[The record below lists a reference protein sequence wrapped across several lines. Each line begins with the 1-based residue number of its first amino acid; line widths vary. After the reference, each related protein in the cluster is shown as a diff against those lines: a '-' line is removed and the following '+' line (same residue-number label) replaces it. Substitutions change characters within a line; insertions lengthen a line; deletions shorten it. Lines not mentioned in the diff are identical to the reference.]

1 MTQQTQLPHHHHDL
15 VIPEAEHRFPPTS
28 TDELDTAVA
37 ALAERKRDWVDL
49 GVNARIA
56 LLDRMI
62 EDTAAEAEAWAATAA
77 DAKGIAPGTPLR
89 GEEWLAGPAPTL
101 RNLRLLKR
109 TLEDI
114 RDHGEPQFEAH
125 TRPSGQVAVKALPL
139 DLLDRVM
146 FQGFSAEVWMQPH
159 VTLEETRRTAAW
171 RYGPGGGDD
180 GGVCLVLGAGN
191 ISAIP
196 PTDALYKL
204 FVEDRVVI
212 LKMNPVNEYAGP
224 HVAAALQ
231 ALVEEGY
238 LRIVYGGVAESQH
251 LIDHAQVD
259 EIHMTGSDGTFDA
272 ILFGKGEE
280 QERRKADDDPR
291 MTKPITSE
299 LGNVTPI
306 IVVPGP
312 WSDGDVEFQGE
323 NLAAMLTHNAGF
335 NCIAGR
341 LIVTHRKWSRR
352 RALLSAVRSSLQA
365 TAPRAAYYPGA
376 RDRWQEFVDTYPQAE
391 WYGSADQTVPWTF
404 IPEIDPESED
414 LALQTEVFCGVTG
427 EVPLDAPT
435 SVPDFIADAVRFCN
449 DQVWG
454 SLGATIVVHPKSL
467 RDPAVKAAVEKA
479 IEDLRYGTVMVN
491 HWPGLAFGLM
501 STSWG
506 AFPGHDRTD
515 IQSGQ
520 GVVHNTFMLKE
531 PQKSV
536 VRGPFKP
543 ATKPIW
549 FGSHGT
555 LDEIGPRATELE
567 ATQDLKVL
575 PGLVWAALRG

>member
-1 MTQQTQLPHHHHDL
+1 MTEQTQAPKDRHEL
-15 VIPEAEHRFPPTS
+15 VIPEADHRFPATS
-28 TDELDTAVA
+28 ESELDTAVA
-37 ALAERKRDWVDL
+37 ALAERKRAWIELDVD
-49 GVNARIA
+49 ARIA
-56 LLDRMI
+56 LVDRMMR
-62 EDTAAEAEAWAATAA
+62 DTWAEAEAWVASAAQ
-77 DAKGIAPGTPLR
+77 AKGIAPDSTLT
-89 GEEWLAGPAPTL
+89 GEEWLAGPGPTL

-109 TLEDI
+109 TLEDL

-125 TRPSGQVAVKALPL
+125 ARPSGQVAVEALPL
-139 DLLDRVM
+139 DALDRIM
-146 FQGFSAEVWMQPH
+146 FSGFSAEVWMQPQ
-159 VTLEETRRTAAW
+159 VTLDEVRRTAAW
-171 RYGPGGGDD
+171 HYRDGKDD
-180 GGVCLVLGAGN
+180 GGVCFILGAGN

-204 FVEDRVVI
+204 FVENRVVI

-224 HVAAALQ
+224 HIAAALQ

-238 LRIVYGGVAESQH
+238 LRIVYGGAAVGQH
-251 LIDHAQVD
+251 LIDHPQVD
-259 EIHMTGSDGTFDA
+259 ELHMTGSDGTYDA
-272 ILFGKGEE
+272 IVFGTGEE
-280 QERRKADDDPR
+280 QARRKADDDPR
-291 MTKPITSE
+291 VTKPFTSE

-312 WSDGDVEFQGE
+312 WTDRDIEYQGE
-323 NLAAMLTHNAGF
+323 NIASMLTHNAGF

-341 LIVTHRKWSRR
+341 LVVTHRKWARR
-352 RALLSAVRSSLQA
+352 RALLSALRTALQSV
-365 TAPRAAYYPGA
+365 PHRAAYYPGA
-376 RDRWQEFVDTYPQAE
+376 EERWRQFVEAYPQAE
-391 WYGSADQTVPWTF
+391 WYGPAGETVPWTF
-404 IPEIDPESED
+404 IPEIDPAEED

-427 EVPLDAPT
+427 EVPLDAPA
-435 SVPDFIADAVRFCN
+435 SVPDFIAEAVRFCN

-454 SLGATIVVHPKSL
+454 TLGATIIVHPRSL
-467 RDPAVKAAVEKA
+467 RDPAVKAAVEKG

-520 GVVHNTFMLKE
+520 GVVHNTWMLKD

-543 ATKPIW
+543 TTKPIW
-549 FGSHGT
+549 FGSHAT
-555 LDEIGPRATELE
+555 LDEIGPKATELE

-575 PGLVWAALRG
+575 PGLLWAALRG